1 MRRRL
6 KGSRWVVTGAS
17 SGIGREVALQLARA
31 GVRLL
36 LTARRES
43 RLAELVESIRREGG
57 EADLVAGDLA
67 EPSTRQRLVDWIV
80 DRWGACDGLINN
92 AGIGAV
98 GPFVD
103 ASPQRLRQLM
113 EINFFA
119 PVELTRSCLPWLS
132 RGDRPMVVNI
142 GSVLGYVA
150 VPDKSEYCATKF
162 ALRAWSESLGFE
174 LQGQIDVLLVSPS
187 STASEFF
194 DRVIDS
200 PADFHVNQRQMSAD
214 VVARQVISAM
224 TRGRRELI
232 LSVGGRS
239 LVRSQSLVPAAG
251 PTLGRPCSAG
261 GPRPSRRL
269 NHGKPPAESQQA
281 AG

>member
-6 KGSRWVVTGAS
+6 KGSRWLVTGAS
-17 SGIGREVALQLARA
+17 SGIGRALALQLARSGA
-31 GVRLL
+31 RLL

-43 RLAELVESIRREGG
+43 RLAELAESIRRDGG
-57 EADLVAGDLA
+57 EADVVSGDLA
-67 EPSTRQRLVDWIV
+67 QVTTRQRLVDWV
-80 DRWGACDGLINN
+80 SERWGACDGLINN
-92 AGIGAV
+92 AGLGAV

-103 ASPQRLRQLM
+103 ASPQRLRDLM
-113 EINFFA
+113 EVNFFA
-119 PVELTRSCLPWLS
+119 PVELTRACLPWLG

-142 GSVLGYVA
+142 GSVLGYVS

-162 ALRAWSESLGFE
+162 ALRAWSESLAFE

-187 STASEFF
+187 STKSEFF

-200 PADFHVNQRQMSAD
+200 PPEFRVNQRPMSAET
-214 VVARQVISAM
+214 VARQTIRAM

-239 LVRSQSLVPAAG
+239 LVRASRWFPLLVRPWVARARLVAPRQPSQ
-251 PTLGRPCSAG
+251 
-261 GPRPSRRL
+261 
-269 NHGKPPAESQQA
+269 
-281 AG
+281 